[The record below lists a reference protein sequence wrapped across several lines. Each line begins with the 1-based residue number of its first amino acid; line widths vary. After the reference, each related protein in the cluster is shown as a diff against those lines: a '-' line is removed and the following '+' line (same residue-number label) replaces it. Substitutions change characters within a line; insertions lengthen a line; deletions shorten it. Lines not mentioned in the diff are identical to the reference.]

1 MADNE
6 RSCWQCRYQNYTDST
21 FLGTCTWFKENEKGD
36 NKEIPPDVV
45 DKGCKHWELR
55 EAKKKA

>member
-1 MADNE
+1 MTDND

-21 FLGTCTWFKENEKGD
+21 FLGTCTWFKDNGKGE

-45 DKGCKHWELR
+45 DKGCKLWELR
-55 EAKKKA
+55 EVKKKA